1 MADLMIRPESRPDDL
16 PESASLADRL
26 LETRSPQRPQSSP
39 RIRIEVDGRVV
50 EGFEGQTIL
59 EVCRDNGIEIPTL
72 CYEPKLPGF
81 GACRMC
87 VVEVEGEEH
96 PPISCS
102 RSCEDGMKV
111 QTQTEE
117 VRRLRRTNL
126 ELIFSDHNAYCLPPC
141 QNKCPSHID
150 IPGFLK
156 ANAEA
161 DWRESTRIFKRT
173 IPFPSVLGRV
183 CPAPCEEHCRR
194 DEVDEAIAIRDSHRY
209 AGDQVLKAMLDEG
222 VEPPIPFERQAP
234 SGRKAAVIG
243 SGPAGMAAAFYLL
256 LNGHDVTVFE
266 RDPAPGGMLR
276 YGIPQYRLPKVEV
289 LEAEYESVTRLGAK
303 IVCNAGLGRDFTLD
317 DLTNRGFDAVV
328 IAIGCYDTNK
338 LGIPG
343 EDAAEVLDGLEYL
356 RTATLGLPYPDHAGK
371 RVVVIGGGFTS
382 MDCSRTSIRQGAK
395 EVTLVY
401 RRDMKDMPAANE
413 VHEAIEEGVTA
424 IFQAG
429 PVRVVTDKAGNVTGV
444 EFIRMQPGAPDAS
457 GRRRPE
463 PAPGTEF
470 TVPCDRV
477 LLAIGQGPELDWIG
491 PGSEGPEATK
501 QHRLKADA
509 VTFETGR
516 PGVFGTGDV
525 RVGAATVVQAVAEGR
540 RAAYAVDAFLKGQDL
555 AAIRTRQTLAEPQPE
570 FLSIVPFTS
579 EVKEPRYRMTAMEA
593 EERNHSYIEY
603 ELPYTRETA
612 VAESTRCL
620 QCTCEAIGFCDLR
633 RLGIEYGT
641 TLQTLEPG
649 AHQGAGF
656 RSVNENRF
664 TGVNHDYI
672 RDDSHAFIL
681 REPSR
686 CIDCGRCA
694 QVCSEVVGAACYD
707 FMRIGFDTLVT
718 TPLDMSLNDTPCV
731 SCGRCAETC
740 PTGALMPKPRIL
752 EKYEVDESRCI
763 LCGICVDACP
773 YDALRDGG
781 DIELAHT
788 SRAEPTIDLIALAAI
803 DRETEITY
811 IRRERGWADAAAA
824 EGRPFDPSRMLPVLP
839 PTVAGIP
846 TGAARWA
853 RACPRQRSRRAR
865 DGDGAAARRARVAP
879 VLRTLLSIAL
889 ALVVI
894 GFVFTVAAVMVI
906 FLGQDWGDALFW
918 VFACLMVISGLLVVT
933 MRDIIRC
940 GLAMIVCFGSLAGIY
955 VVMGAT
961 LIGAAQVIVYIGAI
975 SVLILFAIMLT
986 QTKAAPTRLV
996 FQTQAGPA
1004 AIAAVVIAVLIGL
1017 AVSATDW
1024 GARDERIPYT
1034 ANQVSQQLFA
1044 TFVLP
1049 FEIVSVLLLAA
1060 VIGAVFL
1067 AKREP
1072 GGPS

>member
-1 MADLMIRPESRPDDL
+1 MADLITRPDTAAPAIDA
-16 PESASLADRL
+16 ESLAERL
-26 LETRSPQRPQSSP
+26 LDTQAPQRPLSST
-39 RIRIEVDGRVV
+39 RMRIEVDGRVV

-59 EVCRDNGIEIPTL
+59 EVCRANGIEIPTL

-87 VVEVEGEEH
+87 VVEVEGEAH

-102 RSCEDGMKV
+102 RLCEPEMKV

-141 QNKCPSHID
+141 QNKCPSAID

-161 DWRESTRIFKRT
+161 DWRESARIFKRT

-183 CPAPCEEHCRR
+183 CPAPCEDHCRR

-209 AGDQVLKAMLDEG
+209 AGDQVLKSMLDEG
-222 VEPPIPFERQAP
+222 IDPPVPFERQAP
-234 SGRKAAVIG
+234 SGRRAAIIG

-256 LNGHDVTVFE
+256 LAGHDVTVFE

-303 IVCNAGLGRDFTLD
+303 IVCNAALGRDFTLH
-317 DLTNRGFDAVV
+317 DLTLQGFDSVV
-328 IAIGCYDTNK
+328 VAIGCYDTNK

-343 EDAAEVLDGLEYL
+343 DDAPECIEGLEYL
-356 RTATLGLPYPDHAGK
+356 RTATLGLPYPNHAGK

-382 MDCSRTSIRQGAK
+382 MDCSRTSVRQGAK

-401 RRDMKDMPAANE
+401 RRDMKDMPASNE

-429 PVRVVTDKAGNVTGV
+429 PVRVIVDDAGKVTGV
-444 EFIRMQPGAPDAS
+444 EFIRMALGAPDAS

-470 TVPCDRV
+470 TIPCDRV
-477 LLAIGQGPELDWIG
+477 LLAIGQGPELDWIEQ
-491 PGSEGPEATK
+491 PGNEGPQKTK
-501 QHRLKADA
+501 QWRLKADA

-516 PGVFGTGDV
+516 PGVFGAGDV
-525 RVGAATVVQAVAEGR
+525 RIGAATVVQACAEGR
-540 RAAYAVDAFLKGQDL
+540 RAAYAVDAHLKGLDL
-555 AAIRTRQTLAEPQPE
+555 STIRTRQTLAEPQPE

-579 EVKEPRYRMTAMEA
+579 EAKTPRYRMTALEA
-593 EERNHSYIEY
+593 DERNHSYIEY
-603 ELPYTRETA
+603 ELPYTREDA

-641 TLQTLEPG
+641 TLPTLEPQY
-649 AHQGAGF
+649 HSGAGY
-656 RSVNENRF
+656 RSVTENRF

-694 QVCSEVVGAACYD
+694 TVCAEVVGAACYD
-707 FMRIGFDTLVT
+707 FMRVGFDTLVT

-752 EKYEVDESRCI
+752 QKFEVDESRCI

-773 YDALRDGG
+773 YDALRHGA
-781 DIELAHT
+781 DIELSHT
-788 SRAEPTIDLIALAAI
+788 GRESPMIDLMAIAAI
-803 DRETEITY
+803 DRETDVTY
-811 IRRERGWADAAAA
+811 IRRERDWASRAAA
-824 EGRPFDPSRMLPVLP
+824 EGRLIDTARMLPMLP
-839 PTVAGIP
+839 PTVTGIP
-846 TGAARWA
+846 GNGHANGNGNGHSHGGGTA
-853 RACPRQRSRRAR
+853 
-865 DGDGAAARRARVAP
+865 VA
-879 VLRTLLSIAL
+879 S
-889 ALVVI
+889 
-894 GFVFTVAAVMVI
+894 
-906 FLGQDWGDALFW
+906 
-918 VFACLMVISGLLVVT
+918 SHH
-933 MRDIIRC
+933 
-940 GLAMIVCFGSLAGIY
+940 
-955 VVMGAT
+955 
-961 LIGAAQVIVYIGAI
+961 
-975 SVLILFAIMLT
+975 
-986 QTKAAPTRLV
+986 
-996 FQTQAGPA
+996 
-1004 AIAAVVIAVLIGL
+1004 
-1017 AVSATDW
+1017 
-1024 GARDERIPYT
+1024 E
-1034 ANQVSQQLFA
+1034 
-1044 TFVLP
+1044 
-1049 FEIVSVLLLAA
+1049 
-1060 VIGAVFL
+1060 
-1067 AKREP
+1067 
-1072 GGPS
+1072 

>member
-1 MADLMIRPESRPDDL
+1 MADLIIRPEPADL
-16 PESASLADRL
+16 EPLADTLAERL
-26 LETRSPQRPQSSP
+26 LTTQSPQRPQSSP

-102 RSCEDGMKV
+102 RQAEPEMV
-111 QTQTEE
+111 VRTQTED

-161 DWRESTRIFKRT
+161 NWRESTRIFKRT

-209 AGDQVLKAMLDEG
+209 AGDQVIKSMLDDG
-222 VEPPIPFERQAP
+222 VDPPLPFELQP
-234 SGRKAAVIG
+234 KSGRRAAVIG
-243 SGPAGMAAAFYLL
+243 SGPAGMAAAYYLL
-256 LNGHDVTVFE
+256 IAGHEVTVFE

-289 LEAEYESVTRLGAK
+289 LEAEYESVTRLGGR
-303 IVCNAGLGRDFTLD
+303 IVCNQGLGRDFTLD
-317 DLTNRGFDAVV
+317 DLQNQGFDAVLV
-328 IAIGCYDTNK
+328 AIGCYSTNT
-338 LGIPG
+338 LGVPG

-356 RTATLGLPYPDHAGK
+356 RTATLGLPYPDHVGK

-382 MDCSRTSIRQGAK
+382 MDCTRTSIRQGAA

-429 PVRVVTDKAGNVTGV
+429 PTRVVTDDAGNVTGV
-444 EFIRMQPGAPDAS
+444 EFIRMRPGEPDAS

-470 TVPCDRV
+470 TIPCDRV
-477 LLAIGQGPELDWIG
+477 LLAIGQGPDLSWIG

-501 QHRLKADA
+501 QRRLKADA

-525 RVGAATVVQAVAEGR
+525 RIGAATVVQAIAEGR
-540 RAAYAVDAFLKGQDL
+540 RSAYAVDAYLKGLDL
-555 AAIRTRQTLAEPQPE
+555 SGIRTRQQLAEPQPE

-579 EVKEPRYRMTAMEA
+579 EQKEPRYRLKAMEP
-593 EERNHSYIEY
+593 ELRNRSYIEY
-603 ELPYTRETA
+603 EIPYTVEDA

-641 TLQTLEPG
+641 TLATLEPQH
-649 AHQGAGF
+649 HQGAGY
-656 RSVNENRF
+656 RSVTENRF

-694 QVCSEVVGAACYD
+694 NVCAEVVGAACYD

-773 YDALRDGG
+773 YDALRDGA
-781 DIELAHT
+781 DFELSHV
-788 SRAEPTIDLIALAAI
+788 SREEPMIDLMALAAV
-803 DRETEITY
+803 DRETEVTY
-811 IRRERGWADAAAA
+811 IRRERDWVERAAA
-824 EGRPFDPSRMLPVLP
+824 EGRLVRSDRLLPVLP
-839 PTVAGIP
+839 ASIAGN
-846 TGAARWA
+846 GGNGGGHAHGNGHAHG
-853 RACPRQRSRRAR
+853 
-865 DGDGAAARRARVAP
+865 DGDGSHGAGA
-879 VLRTLLSIAL
+879 
-889 ALVVI
+889 
-894 GFVFTVAAVMVI
+894 
-906 FLGQDWGDALFW
+906 
-918 VFACLMVISGLLVVT
+918 
-933 MRDIIRC
+933 
-940 GLAMIVCFGSLAGIY
+940 GSHAGH
-955 VVMGAT
+955 G
-961 LIGAAQVIVYIGAI
+961 
-975 SVLILFAIMLT
+975 
-986 QTKAAPTRLV
+986 
-996 FQTQAGPA
+996 
-1004 AIAAVVIAVLIGL
+1004 
-1017 AVSATDW
+1017 
-1024 GARDERIPYT
+1024 
-1034 ANQVSQQLFA
+1034 
-1044 TFVLP
+1044 
-1049 FEIVSVLLLAA
+1049 
-1060 VIGAVFL
+1060 
-1067 AKREP
+1067 
-1072 GGPS
+1072 

>member
-1 MADLMIRPESRPDDL
+1 MTDLITRPDAPQDAIAPESPA
-16 PESASLADRL
+16 ERL
-26 LETRSPQRPQSSP
+26 LDTQSPQRPLSTP

-102 RSCEDGMKV
+102 RTCEPDMKV

-117 VRRLRRTNL
+117 LRRLRRTNL

-161 DWRESTRIFKRT
+161 DWRESSRIFKRT
-173 IPFPSVLGRV
+173 IPFPSILGRV

-209 AGDQVLKAMLDEG
+209 AGDQVLKAMLDDG
-222 VEPPIPFERQAP
+222 VDPPLPFERQAP
-234 SGRKAAVIG
+234 SGRRAAVIG
-243 SGPAGMAAAFYLL
+243 SGPAGMAAAYYLL
-256 LNGHDVTVFE
+256 LTGHDVTVFE
-266 RDPAPGGMLR
+266 RDAAPGGMLR

-289 LEAEYESVTRLGAK
+289 LEAEYESVTRLGGK
-303 IVCNAGLGRDFTLD
+303 IVCNAALGRDFTLD
-317 DLTNRGFDAVV
+317 DLTNQGFDAVV
-328 IAIGCYDTNK
+328 VAIGCYDTNK

-343 EDAAEVLDGLEYL
+343 EDAAECIDGLEYL
-356 RTATLGLPYPDHAGK
+356 RTATLGLPYPDHVGK

-382 MDCSRTSIRQGAK
+382 MDCSRTSVRQGAK

-413 VHEAIEEGVTA
+413 VHEALEEGVTA

-429 PVRVVTDKAGNVTGV
+429 PVRVITDEAGKVTGV
-444 EFIRMQPGAPDAS
+444 EFIRMALGAPDAS

-470 TVPCDRV
+470 TIPCDRV
-477 LLAIGQGPELDWIG
+477 LLAIGQGPELDWLEQ
-491 PGSEGPEATK
+491 PGNEGPEKTR
-501 QHRLKADA
+501 QWRLKADA

-525 RVGAATVVQAVAEGR
+525 RIGAATVVQAIAEGR
-540 RAAYAVDAFLKGQDL
+540 RAAYAVDAYLKGFDL
-555 AAIRTRQTLAEPQPE
+555 TAIRTRQTLAEPQPE

-579 EVKEPRYRMTAMEA
+579 EVKESRYRMRALEA
-593 EERNHSYIEY
+593 EERNRSYIEY
-603 ELPYTRETA
+603 ELPYTPEAA

-641 TLQTLEPG
+641 TLKTLEPQY
-649 AHQGAGF
+649 HQGAGY
-656 RSVNENRF
+656 RSVTENRF
-664 TGVNHDYI
+664 AGINHDYI

-694 QVCSEVVGAACYD
+694 NVCAEVVGAACYD

-752 EKYEVDESRCI
+752 QKYEVDESRCI

-773 YDALRDGG
+773 YDALRDGS
-781 DIELAHT
+781 DIELADT
-788 SRAEPTIDLIALAAI
+788 SRESPTIDLMAIAAV
-803 DRETEITY
+803 DRETEVTY
-811 IRRERGWADAAAA
+811 IRRERDWAARAAA
-824 EGRPFDPSRMLPVLP
+824 EGRFVDTARLLPVLP
-839 PTVAGIP
+839 PTIKGLPGNDLAHGNGHGNGNGHAHGNGHHGG
-846 TGAARWA
+846 TA
-853 RACPRQRSRRAR
+853 
-865 DGDGAAARRARVAP
+865 VAP
-879 VLRTLLSIAL
+879 
-889 ALVVI
+889 
-894 GFVFTVAAVMVI
+894 
-906 FLGQDWGDALFW
+906 
-918 VFACLMVISGLLVVT
+918 
-933 MRDIIRC
+933 
-940 GLAMIVCFGSLAGIY
+940 
-955 VVMGAT
+955 
-961 LIGAAQVIVYIGAI
+961 
-975 SVLILFAIMLT
+975 
-986 QTKAAPTRLV
+986 APH
-996 FQTQAGPA
+996 
-1004 AIAAVVIAVLIGL
+1004 
-1017 AVSATDW
+1017 
-1024 GARDERIPYT
+1024 E
-1034 ANQVSQQLFA
+1034 
-1044 TFVLP
+1044 
-1049 FEIVSVLLLAA
+1049 
-1060 VIGAVFL
+1060 
-1067 AKREP
+1067 
-1072 GGPS
+1072 

>member
-1 MADLMIRPESRPDDL
+1 MADLITRPERRDMQADT
-16 PESASLADRL
+16 LAERL
-26 LETRSPQRPQSSP
+26 LTTQSPQRPQATP

-102 RSCEDGMKV
+102 RTCEPEMV
-111 QTQTEE
+111 VRTQTDDL
-117 VRRLRRTNL
+117 RRVRRTNL

-156 ANAEA
+156 ANAETN
-161 DWRESTRIFKRT
+161 WRESTRIFKRT

-209 AGDQVLKAMLDEG
+209 AGDQVIRSMLDDG
-222 VEPPIPFERQAP
+222 VDPPVPFEMQP
-234 SGRKAAVIG
+234 KTGRRAAVIG
-243 SGPAGMAAAFYLL
+243 SGPAGMAAAYYLL
-256 LNGHDVTVFE
+256 IAGHEVTVFE

-276 YGIPQYRLPKVEV
+276 YGIPQYRLPKVEI
-289 LEAEYESVTRLGAK
+289 LEAEYESVMRLGGK
-303 IVCNAGLGRDFTLD
+303 MVVNQGLGRDFTLD
-317 DLTNRGFDAVV
+317 DLQNQGFDAVV
-328 IAIGCYDTNK
+328 VAIGCYDTNK
-338 LGIPG
+338 LGVPG

-382 MDCSRTSIRQGAK
+382 MDCVRTSVRQGAS
-395 EVTLVY
+395 EITLVY
-401 RRDMKDMPAANE
+401 RRDMKDMPASNE

-429 PVRVVTDKAGNVTGV
+429 PTRVITDEAGNVTGV
-444 EFIRMQPGAPDAS
+444 EFIRMRPGEPDAS

-470 TVPCDRV
+470 TIPCDRV
-477 LLAIGQGPELDWIG
+477 LLAIGQGPDLSWIG
-491 PGSEGPEATK
+491 PGSLGPEPTK
-501 QHRLKADA
+501 QRRLKADA

-525 RVGAATVVQAVAEGR
+525 RIGAATVVQAIAEGR
-540 RAAYAVDAFLKGQDL
+540 RSAYAVDAFLKGLDL
-555 AAIRTRQTLAEPQPE
+555 TGIKTRQQLAEPQPE

-579 EVKEPRYRMTAMEA
+579 EQKEPRYRLTAMEP
-593 EERNHSYIEY
+593 ELRNRSYIEY
-603 ELPYTRETA
+603 EIPYTVEEA

-641 TLQTLEPG
+641 TLKTLEPQH
-649 AHQGAGF
+649 HQGAGY
-656 RSVNENRF
+656 RSVTENRF

-694 QVCSEVVGAACYD
+694 NVCAEVVGAACYD

-740 PTGALMPKPRIL
+740 PTGALMPKPRVL

-773 YDALRDGG
+773 YDALRDGA
-781 DIELAHT
+781 DIELSHL
-788 SRAEPTIDLIALAAI
+788 SRANPMIDLLALADI
-803 DRETEITY
+803 DRETEVTY
-811 IRRERGWADAAAA
+811 IRRERDWAERAAA
-824 EGRPFDPSRMLPVLP
+824 EGRIVRSDRLLPMLPASV
-839 PTVAGIP
+839 
-846 TGAARWA
+846 
-853 RACPRQRSRRAR
+853 
-865 DGDGAAARRARVAP
+865 AAARNGGNGNGHDHGAGANGHDGH
-879 VLRTLLSIAL
+879 AH
-889 ALVVI
+889 
-894 GFVFTVAAVMVI
+894 G
-906 FLGQDWGDALFW
+906 
-918 VFACLMVISGLLVVT
+918 SG
-933 MRDIIRC
+933 
-940 GLAMIVCFGSLAGIY
+940 A
-955 VVMGAT
+955 
-961 LIGAAQVIVYIGAI
+961 GAAHGH
-975 SVLILFAIMLT
+975 
-986 QTKAAPTRLV
+986 
-996 FQTQAGPA
+996 G
-1004 AIAAVVIAVLIGL
+1004 
-1017 AVSATDW
+1017 
-1024 GARDERIPYT
+1024 
-1034 ANQVSQQLFA
+1034 
-1044 TFVLP
+1044 
-1049 FEIVSVLLLAA
+1049 
-1060 VIGAVFL
+1060 
-1067 AKREP
+1067 
-1072 GGPS
+1072 

>member
-1 MADLMIRPESRPDDL
+1 M
-16 PESASLADRL
+16 
-26 LETRSPQRPQSSP
+26 SSP

-102 RSCEDGMKV
+102 RTCEPEMKV

-117 VRRLRRTNL
+117 LRRLRRTNL

-161 DWRESTRIFKRT
+161 DWRESARIFKRT

-209 AGDQVLKAMLDEG
+209 AGDQVLKSMLDEG
-222 VEPPIPFERQAP
+222 IDPPLPFERQAP
-234 SGRKAAVIG
+234 TGRRAAVIG

-256 LNGHDVTVFE
+256 LSGHDVTVFE
-266 RDPAPGGMLR
+266 RDPSPGGMLR

-289 LEAEYESVTRLGAK
+289 LEAEYESVTRLGGK
-303 IVCNAGLGRDFTLD
+303 IVCNAGLGTDFTLD
-317 DLTNRGFDAVV
+317 DLVFQGFDAVV
-328 IAIGCYDTNK
+328 VAIGCYDTNK

-382 MDCSRTSIRQGAK
+382 MDCSRTSIRQGAA

-401 RRDMKDMPAANE
+401 RRDMKDMPASNE

-429 PVRVVTDKAGNVTGV
+429 PVRVVTDKKGNVTGV
-444 EFIRMQPGAPDAS
+444 EFIRMALGAPDAS

-463 PAPGTEF
+463 PAQGTEF
-470 TVPCDRV
+470 TDPLRPR
-477 LLAIGQGPELDWIG
+477 AAGHR
-491 PGSEGPEATK
+491 PGSRPD
-501 QHRLKADA
+501 LD
-509 VTFETGR
+509 R
-516 PGVFGTGDV
+516 PGLRRRRGDQ
-525 RVGAATVVQAVAEGR
+525 AAPAEGR
-540 RAAYAVDAFLKGQDL
+540 CGHLRDRTARACSGPATSGSARRRSSRRSPRAAAPPTPSTPTCAGMDL

-579 EVKEPRYRMTAMEA
+579 EAKTPRYRMTALEA
-593 EERNHSYIEY
+593 EERNHTYIEY
-603 ELPYTRETA
+603 ELPYTREDA

-641 TLQTLEPG
+641 TLPTLEPQY
-649 AHQGAGF
+649 HQGAGY
-656 RSVNENRF
+656 RSVTENRF

-740 PTGALMPKPRIL
+740 PTGALMPKPRVL
-752 EKYEVDESRCI
+752 QKYEVDESRCI

-773 YDALRDGG
+773 YDALRDGA

-788 SRAEPTIDLIALAAI
+788 SRAEPMIDLMAIAAI
-803 DRETEITY
+803 NRETEVTY
-811 IRRERGWADAAAA
+811 IRRERDWATRAAA
-824 EGRPFDPSRMLPVLP
+824 EGRLIDTARMLPMLP
-839 PTVAGIP
+839 PTVTGVAAG
-846 TGAARWA
+846 GNGNGHGHGHAHGNG
-853 RACPRQRSRRAR
+853 Q
-865 DGDGAAARRARVAP
+865 AAASRPSPQATTSRASTWFVA
-879 VLRTLLSIAL
+879 
-889 ALVVI
+889 
-894 GFVFTVAAVMVI
+894 
-906 FLGQDWGDALFW
+906 
-918 VFACLMVISGLLVVT
+918 
-933 MRDIIRC
+933 
-940 GLAMIVCFGSLAGIY
+940 
-955 VVMGAT
+955 
-961 LIGAAQVIVYIGAI
+961 
-975 SVLILFAIMLT
+975 
-986 QTKAAPTRLV
+986 
-996 FQTQAGPA
+996 
-1004 AIAAVVIAVLIGL
+1004 
-1017 AVSATDW
+1017 
-1024 GARDERIPYT
+1024 
-1034 ANQVSQQLFA
+1034 
-1044 TFVLP
+1044 
-1049 FEIVSVLLLAA
+1049 
-1060 VIGAVFL
+1060 
-1067 AKREP
+1067 
-1072 GGPS
+1072 

>member
-1 MADLMIRPESRPDDL
+1 MADLITRPERADL
-16 PESASLADRL
+16 EPTADAVAERL
-26 LETRSPQRPQSSP
+26 LTTQAPQRPQSTP

-102 RSCEDGMKV
+102 RQAEPEMV
-111 QTQTEE
+111 VRTQTEE
-117 VRRLRRTNL
+117 MRRLRRTNL

-156 ANAEA
+156 ANAETNF
-161 DWRESTRIFKRT
+161 RESTRIFKRT

-209 AGDQVLKAMLDEG
+209 AGDQVLREMLDDG
-222 VEPPIPFERQAP
+222 IDPPVPFEIQP
-234 SGRKAAVIG
+234 KTGRRAAVIG
-243 SGPAGMAAAFYLL
+243 SGPAGMAAAYYLL
-256 LNGHDVTVFE
+256 IAGHDVTVFE

-289 LEAEYESVTRLGAK
+289 LEAEYESVTRLGGRIICDQA
-303 IVCNAGLGRDFTLD
+303 LGRDFSLD
-317 DLTNRGFDAVV
+317 DLQNQGFDAVLV
-328 IAIGCYDTNK
+328 AIGCYDTNK
-338 LGIPG
+338 LGVPG

-382 MDCSRTSIRQGAK
+382 MDCTRTSIRQGAS

-429 PVRVVTDKAGNVTGV
+429 PTRVITDDAGNVTGV
-444 EFIRMQPGAPDAS
+444 EFIRMRPGEPDAS

-470 TVPCDRV
+470 TIPCDRV
-477 LLAIGQGPELDWIG
+477 LLAIGQGPDLSWIG

-501 QHRLKADA
+501 QRRLKADA

-525 RVGAATVVQAVAEGR
+525 RIGAATVVQAVAEGR
-540 RAAYAVDAFLKGQDL
+540 RAAYAADAYLQGLDL
-555 AAIRTRQTLAEPQPE
+555 SGIKTRQQLAEPQPE

-579 EVKEPRYRMTAMEA
+579 EQKEPRYRLKAMEP
-593 EERNHSYIEY
+593 ELRNRSYVEY
-603 ELPYTRETA
+603 EIPYSVDEA

-641 TLQTLEPG
+641 TLATLEPQH
-649 AHQGAGF
+649 HQGAGY
-656 RSVNENRF
+656 RSVTENRF

-694 QVCSEVVGAACYD
+694 TVCAEVVGAACYD

-773 YDALRDGG
+773 YDALRDGA
-781 DIELAHT
+781 DFELSHT
-788 SRAEPTIDLIALAAI
+788 SREDPMIDLMALAAV
-803 DRETEITY
+803 DMETDVTY
-811 IRRERGWADAAAA
+811 IRRERDWSERAAA
-824 EGRPFDPSRMLPVLP
+824 EGRLVRSDRLLPMLP
-839 PTVAGIP
+839 A
-846 TGAARWA
+846 
-853 RACPRQRSRRAR
+853 
-865 DGDGAAARRARVAP
+865 
-879 VLRTLLSIAL
+879 
-889 ALVVI
+889 
-894 GFVFTVAAVMVI
+894 
-906 FLGQDWGDALFW
+906 
-918 VFACLMVISGLLVVT
+918 
-933 MRDIIRC
+933 
-940 GLAMIVCFGSLAGIY
+940 SLAGGTNGGNGGHGRGNGHDHDH
-955 VVMGAT
+955 GAHGS
-961 LIGAAQVIVYIGAI
+961 GAG
-975 SVLILFAIMLT
+975 SH
-986 QTKAAPTRLV
+986 
-996 FQTQAGPA
+996 AGH
-1004 AIAAVVIAVLIGL
+1004 G
-1017 AVSATDW
+1017 
-1024 GARDERIPYT
+1024 
-1034 ANQVSQQLFA
+1034 
-1044 TFVLP
+1044 
-1049 FEIVSVLLLAA
+1049 
-1060 VIGAVFL
+1060 
-1067 AKREP
+1067 
-1072 GGPS
+1072 

>member
-1 MADLMIRPESRPDDL
+1 MADLITRPDSRPAIE
-16 PESASLADRL
+16 PSADRSLAERL
-26 LETRSPQRPQSSP
+26 LDTQAPQRPMSSP

-102 RSCEDGMKV
+102 RTCEPEMKV

-117 VRRLRRTNL
+117 LRRLRRTNL

-161 DWRESTRIFKRT
+161 DWRESARIFKRT

-209 AGDQVLKAMLDEG
+209 AGDQVLKSMLDEG
-222 VEPPIPFERQAP
+222 IDPPLPFERQAP
-234 SGRKAAVIG
+234 TGRRAAVIG

-256 LNGHDVTVFE
+256 LSGHDVTVFE
-266 RDPAPGGMLR
+266 RDPSPGGMLR

-289 LEAEYESVTRLGAK
+289 LEAEYESVTRLGGK
-303 IVCNAGLGRDFTLD
+303 IVCNAGLGTDFTLD
-317 DLTNRGFDAVV
+317 DLVFQGFDAVV
-328 IAIGCYDTNK
+328 VAIGCYDTNK

-382 MDCSRTSIRQGAK
+382 MDCSRTSIRQGAA

-401 RRDMKDMPAANE
+401 RRDMKDMPASNE

-429 PVRVVTDKAGNVTGV
+429 PVRVVTDKKGNVTGV
-444 EFIRMQPGAPDAS
+444 EFIRMALGEPDAS

-463 PAPGTEF
+463 PAKGTEF

-477 LLAIGQGPELDWIG
+477 LLAIGQGPDLTWIG
-491 PGSEGPEATK
+491 PGSDGVEATK
-501 QHRLKADA
+501 QRRLKADA
-509 VTFETGR
+509 VTFATDR

-525 RVGAATVVQAVAEGR
+525 RIGAATVVEAIAEGR
-540 RAAYAVDAFLKGQDL
+540 RSAYAVDAYLRGMDL

-579 EVKEPRYRMTAMEA
+579 EAKTPRYRMTALEA

-603 ELPYTRETA
+603 ELPYTREDA

-641 TLQTLEPG
+641 TLPTLEPQY
-649 AHQGAGF
+649 HQGAGY
-656 RSVNENRF
+656 RSVTENRF

-740 PTGALMPKPRIL
+740 PTGALMPKPRVL
-752 EKYEVDESRCI
+752 QKYEVDESRCI

-773 YDALRDGG
+773 YDALRDGA

-788 SRAEPTIDLIALAAI
+788 SRAEPMIDL
-803 DRETEITY
+803 
-811 IRRERGWADAAAA
+811 
-824 EGRPFDPSRMLPVLP
+824 M
-839 PTVAGIP
+839 
-846 TGAARWA
+846 
-853 RACPRQRSRRAR
+853 
-865 DGDGAAARRARVAP
+865 
-879 VLRTLLSIAL
+879 
-889 ALVVI
+889 
-894 GFVFTVAAVMVI
+894 
-906 FLGQDWGDALFW
+906 
-918 VFACLMVISGLLVVT
+918 
-933 MRDIIRC
+933 
-940 GLAMIVCFGSLAGIY
+940 
-955 VVMGAT
+955 
-961 LIGAAQVIVYIGAI
+961 
-975 SVLILFAIMLT
+975 
-986 QTKAAPTRLV
+986 
-996 FQTQAGPA
+996 
-1004 AIAAVVIAVLIGL
+1004 AIAAVEPRDRGDLHPARARLGVAGRRRGPPHRYGADAPDAPTHRHRRRRRRQRQRPWPRSCARQRAWRRRVGHRPKPPRVGRRRGSSPDPDHRRTGHPRVRHGRGRGDARLPRPGLGRRPVLDLLGGHDRL
-1017 AVSATDW
+1017 RPAGRDDARHHPVRAGDDRAASGPWRGSTSSSAPRCSQPPRSSSTS
-1024 GARDERIPYT
+1024 ARS
-1034 ANQVSQQLFA
+1034 AS
-1044 TFVLP
+1044 
-1049 FEIVSVLLLAA
+1049 
-1060 VIGAVFL
+1060 
-1067 AKREP
+1067 
-1072 GGPS
+1072 

>member
-1 MADLMIRPESRPDDL
+1 MADLLIRPRIEDARPDNVSRLDTITPL
-16 PESASLADRL
+16 EESVGERL
-26 LETRSPQRPQSSP
+26 ITTQSPQRPQSTP

-50 EGFEGQTIL
+50 EGLEGQTIL

-102 RSCEDGMKV
+102 RDAEQGMVV

-117 VRRLRRTNL
+117 MRRLRRTNL

-161 DWRESTRIFKRT
+161 NWRESTRIFKRT

-209 AGDQVLKAMLDEG
+209 AGDQVIKAMLDEDI
-222 VEPPIPFERQAP
+222 EPPIPFEQQAP
-234 SGRKAAVIG
+234 TGRRVAVIG
-243 SGPAGMAAAFYLL
+243 SGPAGMSAAYYLL
-256 LNGHDVTVFE
+256 LSGHDVTVFE

-289 LEAEYESVTRLGAK
+289 LEAEYEGVTRLGGEV
-303 IVCNAGLGRDFTLD
+303 VCNAGLGRDFTLD
-317 DLTNRGFDAVV
+317 DLQNRGYDAVV
-328 IAIGCYDTNK
+328 ITIGCYDTNK

-343 EDAAEVLDGLEYL
+343 EDADGVIDGLDYL
-356 RTATLGLPYPDHAGK
+356 RTATLGLPYPGHAGT

-382 MDCSRTSIRQGAK
+382 MDCSRTSVRQGAK

-413 VHEAIEEGVTA
+413 VHEAIEEGVQA

-429 PVRVVTDKAGNVTGV
+429 PVRVIVDDKTNKVTGV
-444 EFIRMQPGAPDAS
+444 EFIRMKPGEPDAS

-463 PAPGTEF
+463 PAPGSEF

-491 PGSEGPEATK
+491 VGSEGVEATK
-501 QHRLKADA
+501 QKRLKADA

-516 PGVFGTGDV
+516 PGVFGSGDV
-525 RVGAATVVQAVAEGR
+525 RIGAATVVQAIAEGR
-540 RAAYAVDAFLKGQDL
+540 RSAYAVDAYLRGNDL
-555 AAIRTRQTLAEPQPE
+555 STIRTRQTLAEPQPE
-570 FLSIVPFTS
+570 FLSIVPFTG
-579 EVKEPRYRMTAMEA
+579 ELKEPRYRLKALEA
-593 EERNHSYIEY
+593 EARNRNYIEY
-603 ELPYTRETA
+603 EIPYTRDEA

-620 QCTCEAIGFCDLR
+620 QCTCEAIGYCDLR

-641 TLQTLEPG
+641 TLRTLEPQF
-649 AHQGAGF
+649 HQGAGY
-656 RSVNENRF
+656 RSVTENRF
-664 TGVNHDYI
+664 TGTNHDYL

-694 QVCSEVVGAACYD
+694 QVCAEVVGAACYD

-740 PTGALMPKPRIL
+740 PTGALMPKPRVL

-773 YDALRDGG
+773 YDAVRDS
-781 DIELAHT
+781 DQFELSHT
-788 SRAEPTIDLIALAAI
+788 SRDEPMIDLLALADI
-803 DRETEITY
+803 ERETEISY
-811 IRRERGWADAAAA
+811 IRKERDWAERAAA
-824 EGRPFDPSRMLPVLP
+824 EGRLIPPSRLLPVLP
-839 PTVAGIP
+839 ASFAAATAGNGGTGVAQLTAG
-846 TGAARWA
+846 GNGHAH
-853 RACPRQRSRRAR
+853 
-865 DGDGAAARRARVAP
+865 GDGHGGA
-879 VLRTLLSIAL
+879 
-889 ALVVI
+889 
-894 GFVFTVAAVMVI
+894 
-906 FLGQDWGDALFW
+906 
-918 VFACLMVISGLLVVT
+918 
-933 MRDIIRC
+933 
-940 GLAMIVCFGSLAGIY
+940 
-955 VVMGAT
+955 GAT
-961 LIGAAQVIVYIGAI
+961 HAHH
-975 SVLILFAIMLT
+975 
-986 QTKAAPTRLV
+986 R
-996 FQTQAGPA
+996 
-1004 AIAAVVIAVLIGL
+1004 
-1017 AVSATDW
+1017 
-1024 GARDERIPYT
+1024 
-1034 ANQVSQQLFA
+1034 
-1044 TFVLP
+1044 
-1049 FEIVSVLLLAA
+1049 
-1060 VIGAVFL
+1060 
-1067 AKREP
+1067 
-1072 GGPS
+1072 

>member
-1 MADLMIRPESRPDDL
+1 MADLLTRPESRPATEPDT
-16 PESASLADRL
+16 LAERL
-26 LETRSPQRPQSSP
+26 LDVQAPQRPLSSP

-87 VVEVEGEEH
+87 VVEVEGEEY

-209 AGDQVLKAMLDEG
+209 AGDQVIRAMLDDG
-222 VEPPIPFERQAP
+222 IDPPLPFEPQAR
-234 SGRKAAVIG
+234 SGRTAAVIG
-243 SGPAGMAAAFYLL
+243 SGPAGMAAAYYLL
-256 LNGHDVTVFE
+256 LAGHDVTVFE

-289 LEAEYESVTRLGAK
+289 LEAEYESVTRLGGK
-303 IVCNAGLGRDFTLD
+303 MVCNAELGKDFTLD
-317 DLTNRGFDAVV
+317 DLTNRGFDSVL
-328 IAIGCYDTNK
+328 IAIGCYDTNE

-356 RTATLGLPYPDHAGK
+356 RTATLGLPYPGHKGK

-382 MDCSRTSIRQGAK
+382 MDCSRTSIRQGAS

-429 PVRVVTDKAGNVTGV
+429 PVRIVTNKKGKVTGV
-444 EFIRMQPGAPDAS
+444 EFIRMRPGEPDAS

-463 PAPGTEF
+463 PAKGTEF

-477 LLAIGQGPELDWIG
+477 LLAIGQGPELDWLG
-491 PGSEGPEATK
+491 TPGNEGPDKTK
-501 QHRLKADA
+501 NSRLKADA

-525 RVGAATVVQAVAEGR
+525 RVGAATVVQAIAEGR
-540 RAAYAVDAFLKGQDL
+540 RAAYAADAFLQGLDL
-555 AAIRTRQTLAEPQPE
+555 GAIRTRQTLAEPQPE
-570 FLSIVPFTS
+570 FLSIVPFTG
-579 EVKEPRYRMTAMEA
+579 ELKTPRYRMHPLEA
-593 EERNHSYIEY
+593 EERNHSYVEY
-603 ELPYTRETA
+603 ELPYTIEEA
-612 VAESTRCL
+612 IAESTRCL

-641 TLQTLEPG
+641 TLQTLEPQY
-649 AHQGAGF
+649 HQGAGY
-656 RSVNENRF
+656 RSVTENRF

-781 DIELAHT
+781 EFELSHT
-788 SRAEPTIDLIALAAI
+788 ERVDPSIDLMALAAI
-803 DRETEITY
+803 GRETEVTY
-811 IRRERGWADAAAA
+811 IQRERDWASRAQA
-824 EGRPFDPSRMLPVLP
+824 EGRTVDPARMLPMLP
-839 PTVAGIP
+839 PTVTGIK
-846 TGAARWA
+846 GNGHGNAA
-853 RACPRQRSRRAR
+853 
-865 DGDGAAARRARVAP
+865 
-879 VLRTLLSIAL
+879 L
-889 ALVVI
+889 
-894 GFVFTVAAVMVI
+894 
-906 FLGQDWGDALFW
+906 
-918 VFACLMVISGLLVVT
+918 
-933 MRDIIRC
+933 
-940 GLAMIVCFGSLAGIY
+940 
-955 VVMGAT
+955 
-961 LIGAAQVIVYIGAI
+961 
-975 SVLILFAIMLT
+975 
-986 QTKAAPTRLV
+986 
-996 FQTQAGPA
+996 PA
-1004 AIAAVVIAVLIGL
+1004 ATAVVPAHH
-1017 AVSATDW
+1017 
-1024 GARDERIPYT
+1024 E
-1034 ANQVSQQLFA
+1034 
-1044 TFVLP
+1044 
-1049 FEIVSVLLLAA
+1049 
-1060 VIGAVFL
+1060 
-1067 AKREP
+1067 
-1072 GGPS
+1072 

>member
-1 MADLMIRPESRPDDL
+1 MTDTLARPDRL
-16 PESASLADRL
+16 PAPSASEPLAERL
-26 LETRSPQRPQSSP
+26 LDTQSPQRPLSTP

-102 RSCEDGMKV
+102 RTCEDGMQV

-209 AGDQVLKAMLDEG
+209 AGDQVIKSMLDDS
-222 VEPPIPFERQAP
+222 VDPPIPFERQAP
-234 SGRKAAVIG
+234 TGRRAAIIG
-243 SGPAGMAAAFYLL
+243 SGPAGMAAAYYLL

-289 LEAEYESVTRLGAK
+289 LEAEYESVTRLGGR
-303 IVCNAGLGRDFTLD
+303 IVCDAELGRDFTLD
-317 DLTNRGFDAVV
+317 DLTLQGYDAVLV
-328 IAIGCYDTNK
+328 AIGCYDTNK
-338 LGIPG
+338 LGIPN
-343 EDAAEVLDGLEYL
+343 EDADGVIDGLEYL

-382 MDCSRTSIRQGAK
+382 MDCSRTSVRQGAS

-401 RRDMKDMPAANE
+401 RRDMKDMPAADE

-429 PVRVVTDKAGNVTGV
+429 PVRVLTDDTGKVSGV
-444 EFIRMQPGAPDAS
+444 EFVRMQLGEPDAS

-470 TVPCDRV
+470 TIPCDRV
-477 LLAIGQGPELDWIG
+477 LLAIGQGPQLDWAG
-491 PGSEGPEATK
+491 TPGNEGAEATK
-501 QHRLKADA
+501 QRRLKADA
-509 VTFETGR
+509 VTFSTGR
-516 PGVFGTGDV
+516 PGVFGSGDV
-525 RVGAATVVQAVAEGR
+525 RIGAATVVEAIAEGR
-540 RAAYAVDAFLKGQDL
+540 RSAYAVDAYLKGMDL
-555 AAIRTRQTLAEPQPE
+555 DAIRTRQTLAEPQPE
-570 FLSIVPFTS
+570 FLSIVPFTA
-579 EVKEPRYRMTAMEA
+579 EVKEPRYRLRALEA

-603 ELPYTRETA
+603 ELPYTREQA
-612 VAESTRCL
+612 MAESTRCL

-641 TLQTLEPG
+641 TLATLEPQF
-649 AHQGAGF
+649 HQGAGY
-656 RSVNENRF
+656 RSVTENRF
-664 TGVNHDYI
+664 TGINHDYV

-694 QVCSEVVGAACYD
+694 NVCAEVVGAACYD

-752 EKYEVDESRCI
+752 TKYEVDESRCI

-773 YDALRDGG
+773 YDALRDGA

-788 SRAEPTIDLIALAAI
+788 GRMDPTIDLMALAAI
-803 DRETEITY
+803 DRETEVTY
-811 IRRERGWADAAAA
+811 IRRERDWLDRAIA
-824 EGRPFDPSRMLPVLP
+824 EGRVVDRSRSLPMLPPAIGGVP
-839 PTVAGIP
+839 ANGDRSAGNGHGSNGH
-846 TGAARWA
+846 GA
-853 RACPRQRSRRAR
+853 
-865 DGDGAAARRARVAP
+865 
-879 VLRTLLSIAL
+879 
-889 ALVVI
+889 
-894 GFVFTVAAVMVI
+894 VAA
-906 FLGQDWGDALFW
+906 LG
-918 VFACLMVISGLLVVT
+918 
-933 MRDIIRC
+933 
-940 GLAMIVCFGSLAGIY
+940 
-955 VVMGAT
+955 
-961 LIGAAQVIVYIGAI
+961 
-975 SVLILFAIMLT
+975 
-986 QTKAAPTRLV
+986 
-996 FQTQAGPA
+996 
-1004 AIAAVVIAVLIGL
+1004 
-1017 AVSATDW
+1017 
-1024 GARDERIPYT
+1024 
-1034 ANQVSQQLFA
+1034 
-1044 TFVLP
+1044 
-1049 FEIVSVLLLAA
+1049 
-1060 VIGAVFL
+1060 
-1067 AKREP
+1067 P
-1072 GGPS
+1072 GHE

>member
-1 MADLMIRPESRPDDL
+1 MTDLITRPDSS
-16 PESASLADRL
+16 PGSALTPLDDSLGERL
-26 LETRSPQRPQSSP
+26 LTTQSPQRPQSTP

-102 RSCEDGMKV
+102 RTCEPEMVVK
-111 QTQTEE
+111 TQTEE
-117 VRRLRRTNL
+117 IRRLRRTNL

-161 DWRESTRIFKRT
+161 NFTESTRIFKRT

-209 AGDQVLKAMLDEG
+209 AGDQVIKAMLDDG
-222 VEPPIPFERQAP
+222 IDPPVPFEIQP
-234 SGRKAAVIG
+234 TSGRRAAVIG
-243 SGPAGMAAAFYLL
+243 SGPAGMAAAYYLL
-256 LNGHDVTVFE
+256 IAGHDVTVFE
-266 RDPAPGGMLR
+266 RDAAPGGMLR

-289 LEAEYESVTRLGAK
+289 LEAEYESVTRLGGK
-303 IVCNAGLGRDFTLD
+303 MVCNAELGKDFGLD
-317 DLTNRGFDAVV
+317 DLQNQGFDAVV
-328 IAIGCYDTNK
+328 VAIGCYDTNK
-338 LGIPG
+338 LGVPN

-356 RTATLGLPYPDHAGK
+356 RTATLGLPYPEHAGK

-382 MDCSRTSIRQGAK
+382 MDCVRTSVRQGAA

-401 RRDMKDMPAANE
+401 RRDMKDMPAAGE

-429 PVRVVTDKAGNVTGV
+429 PTRVITDDAGKVTGV
-444 EFIRMQPGAPDAS
+444 EFIRMKLGEPDAS

-470 TVPCDRV
+470 TIPCDRV
-477 LLAIGQGPELDWIG
+477 LLAIGQGPELTWIG
-491 PGSEGPEATK
+491 PGSEGPQATK
-501 QHRLKADA
+501 QKRLKADA
-509 VTFETGR
+509 VTFQTDR

-525 RVGAATVVQAVAEGR
+525 RIGAATVVQAIAEGR
-540 RAAYAVDAFLKGQDL
+540 RAAYAVDAYLQGLDL
-555 AAIRTRQTLAEPQPE
+555 TAIKTRQQLAEPQPE

-579 EVKEPRYRMTAMEA
+579 EQKEPRYRMKALDPA
-593 EERNHSYIEY
+593 IRNDSYIEY
-603 ELPYTRETA
+603 EIPYSRDEV

-641 TLQTLEPG
+641 TLKTLEPQH
-649 AHQGAGF
+649 HQGAGY
-656 RSVNENRF
+656 RSVTENRF

-694 QVCSEVVGAACYD
+694 QVCAEVVGAACYD
-707 FMRIGFDTLVT
+707 FMRSGFDTLVT

-740 PTGALMPKPRIL
+740 PTGALMPKPRVL
-752 EKYEVDESRCI
+752 QKYEVDESRCI

-781 DIELAHT
+781 DFELSHT
-788 SRAEPTIDLIALAAI
+788 SRVDPMVDLIALAAV
-803 DRETEITY
+803 DQETEMTY
-811 IRRERGWADAAAA
+811 IRRERDWAERAAAA
-824 EGRPFDPSRMLPVLP
+824 GRPV
-839 PTVAGIP
+839 
-846 TGAARWA
+846 
-853 RACPRQRSRRAR
+853 
-865 DGDGAAARRARVAP
+865 
-879 VLRTLLSIAL
+879 
-889 ALVVI
+889 
-894 GFVFTVAAVMVI
+894 
-906 FLGQDWGDALFW
+906 
-918 VFACLMVISGLLVVT
+918 
-933 MRDIIRC
+933 
-940 GLAMIVCFGSLAGIY
+940 
-955 VVMGAT
+955 
-961 LIGAAQVIVYIGAI
+961 
-975 SVLILFAIMLT
+975 
-986 QTKAAPTRLV
+986 APTRLLPML
-996 FQTQAGPA
+996 PA
-1004 AIAAVVIAVLIGL
+1004 AVAAQIAKG
-1017 AVSATDW
+1017 D
-1024 GARDERIPYT
+1024 GAGSGSNGHGNGHVPALT
-1034 ANQVSQQLFA
+1034 AGHGH
-1044 TFVLP
+1044 
-1049 FEIVSVLLLAA
+1049 
-1060 VIGAVFL
+1060 GAGDH
-1067 AKREP
+1067 A
-1072 GGPS
+1072 GHGHG

>member
-1 MADLMIRPESRPDDL
+1 MTDLIERPETEVVPAKGAKGKPPPPRKELPPDAVVPYAPPEPTTPSLQERRNEPRRLDYRPESRPDTPIVVGTDE
-16 PESASLADRL
+16 P
-26 LETRSPQRPQSSP
+26 LEDSHAEKILTTQAPQRPQATT

-87 VVEVEGEEH
+87 VVDVEGEEH

-102 RSCEDGMKV
+102 RECDDGMVV

-117 VRRLRRTNL
+117 IRRLRRTNL

-156 ANAEA
+156 QNAEGNF
-161 DWRESTRIFKRT
+161 RESTRIFKRT

-209 AGDQVLKAMLDEG
+209 AGDMVIKSMLDEG
-222 VEPPIPFERQAP
+222 LDPPIPFEQQVAT
-234 SGRKAAVIG
+234 GRKAAVIG
-243 SGPAGMAAAFYLL
+243 SGPAGMAAAYYLL
-256 LNGHDVTVFE
+256 LSGHEVTVFE

-276 YGIPQYRLPKVEV
+276 YGIPQYRLPKVET
-289 LEAEYESVTRLGAK
+289 LEAEYESVTRLGGK
-303 IVCNAGLGRDFTLD
+303 IVCNQGLGRDFTLD
-317 DLTNRGFDAVV
+317 DLQYQGFDAIV

-343 EDAAEVLDGLEYL
+343 EDAPEVLDGLEYL
-356 RTATLGLPYPDHAGK
+356 RTATLGLPYPNHVGK

-429 PVRVVTDKAGNVTGV
+429 PVRVVTDKANNVTGV
-444 EFIRMQPGAPDAS
+444 EFIRMKLGEPDAS

-463 PAPGTEF
+463 PASGTEF
-470 TVPCDRV
+470 TIPCDRV

-491 PGSEGPEATK
+491 PGSTGPTATK
-501 QHRLKADA
+501 NKRLQADS

-525 RVGAATVVQAVAEGR
+525 RIGAATVVEAVAEGR
-540 RAAYAVDAFLKGQDL
+540 RAAYAVDAFLRGNDL
-555 AAIRTRQTLAEPQPE
+555 ASIRTRQTLAEPEPI

-579 EVKEPRYRMTAMEA
+579 ELKEPRYRLKALEA
-593 EERNHSYIEY
+593 EERKHSYVEY
-603 ELPYTRETA
+603 EFPYSREEI
-612 VAESTRCL
+612 VSESTRCL

-633 RLGIEYGT
+633 RLGIEYET
-641 TLQTLEPG
+641 TLTTLEPNP
-649 AHQGAGF
+649 HQGAGL

-694 QVCSEVVGAACYD
+694 QVCAEVVGAACYD

-740 PTGALMPKPRIL
+740 PTGALMPKPRVL
-752 EKYEVDESRCI
+752 QKYEVDESRCI

-781 DIELAHT
+781 EFELAHS
-788 SRAEPTIDLIALAAI
+788 SRAEPMIDLMAMAQV
-803 DRETEITY
+803 DRETEVTY
-811 IRRERGWADAAAA
+811 IRKERDWLQRAVDA
-824 EGRPFDPSRMLPVLP
+824 GRFIDSDRLLTVLP
-839 PTVAGIP
+839 ATL
-846 TGAARWA
+846 
-853 RACPRQRSRRAR
+853 SRN
-865 DGDGAAARRARVAP
+865 GD
-879 VLRTLLSIAL
+879 
-889 ALVVI
+889 
-894 GFVFTVAAVMVI
+894 
-906 FLGQDWGDALFW
+906 
-918 VFACLMVISGLLVVT
+918 SGN
-933 MRDIIRC
+933 
-940 GLAMIVCFGSLAGIY
+940 GSLGGNGSHGDHADHGDHAGH
-955 VVMGAT
+955 
-961 LIGAAQVIVYIGAI
+961 
-975 SVLILFAIMLT
+975 
-986 QTKAAPTRLV
+986 
-996 FQTQAGPA
+996 
-1004 AIAAVVIAVLIGL
+1004 
-1017 AVSATDW
+1017 
-1024 GARDERIPYT
+1024 
-1034 ANQVSQQLFA
+1034 
-1044 TFVLP
+1044 
-1049 FEIVSVLLLAA
+1049 
-1060 VIGAVFL
+1060 
-1067 AKREP
+1067 
-1072 GGPS
+1072 GGSHAHLK